1 MCLHSLDRLL
11 IAYVRGISAIITSV
25 CFAYIGALYINCIH
39 GQRDTIFG
47 FKFFWLEDGSDTEY
61 YINLAFQIFFAMYFI
76 LGNIVVETGASL
88 HENNIS
94 LSTEIIKMDI
104 TRLSEDVEYG
114 NITEFAMKSH
124 LRRIVWKFQ
133 AVNKLLKEY
142 DESFYWRYFLSP
154 VAFTYSIGLSVFAQ
168 YMVSLHCV
176 AGIHRSHWKSINFS
190 WTIHLDME
198 LLVYRIFS
206 CFACVNLASCVS
218 NGFVSKEGISTP
230 EWTLLTAPYSFCPN

>member
-1 MCLHSLDRLL
+1 MTCCFSKIWVNKKNCTIQLYPTYLSGLLHPTMVRRVISYGKDHFYQDTHEMTDYNLMCLHSLDRLL

-176 AGIHRSHWKSINFS
+176 AGIHRSH
-190 WTIHLDME
+190 
-198 LLVYRIFS
+198 
-206 CFACVNLASCVS
+206 
-218 NGFVSKEGISTP
+218 
-230 EWTLLTAPYSFCPN
+230 